1 MNGTDARQRVSQESE
16 YLMEPRTGTRGQD
29 AIAAQEEQPTGVP
42 GIFHPVAAVDRKE
55 PLKPGFPKRTIE
67 WVWACVSCERWIFLW
82 SKARP
87 VKCVSGCDSYGW
99 KVLLKQYPNESEDA
113 FLARFARR
121 DVTT

>member
-1 MNGTDARQRVSQESE
+1 MDKPIARVSQESE
-16 YLMEPRTGTRGQD
+16 YLMEPRTRTRGQD
-29 AIAAQEEQPTGVP
+29 AIAAQEEQLTGVP

-55 PLKPGFPKRTIE
+55 PVKPGFPKRTIE

-99 KVLLKQYPNESEDA
+99 KVLLKQYPNEAEDA